1 MIYNLFPTKIY
12 IEKMDITD
20 EESEAILDLCNIINE
35 VDKDKALFT
44 QHNLECYPLLREVY
58 DFFVKSFYEL
68 LLEYDDDATYENI
81 YDMMLYKTGKISY
94 LKDAEFKSINVSTN
108 ADLIALFFLS
118 DKNLILHDPSFK
130 RIPILSDDRE
140 YLVEGKKD
148 TIIVIPANVWHEI
161 RTYDSEDNGVILSME
176 INIDKLP
183 KMS

>member
-1 MIYNLFPTKIY
+1 MIYDVFPTKVY
-12 IEKMDITD
+12 IEKLQFTD
-20 EESEAILDLCNIINE
+20 EESEAIANLCNVINE

-44 QHNLECYPLLREVY
+44 QHNLEYYPLLREVY
-58 DFFVKSFYEL
+58 DFFVKSFHEF
-68 LLEYDDDATYENI
+68 LLEYDDDTTYENI

-140 YLVEGKKD
+140 YLVEGEKN
-148 TIIVIPANVWHEI
+148 TIVVIPANVWHEI

>member
-20 EESEAILDLCNIINE
+20 EESEAISDLCNIINE

-58 DFFVKSFYEL
+58 DFFAKSFQEF
-68 LLEYDDDATYENI
+68 LLEYDNDVTYENV
-81 YDMMLYKTGKISY
+81 YDMMLYKTGKISHS
-94 LKDAEFKSINVSTN
+94 KDKEFKSINAPTN

-118 DKNLILHDPSFK
+118 DKNLIVHDPSFN
-130 RIPILSDDRE
+130 RIPVISDDRE
-140 YLVEGKKD
+140 HLIRGEKN
-148 TIIVIPANVWHEI
+148 TIVVIPANVWHEI
-161 RTYDSEDNGVILSME
+161 RTYDSEDNEVILSME